1 MFAVHDTYAWLG
13 NQTDIARNNNKF
25 YRGQVLVQGDSNYF
39 NWTRWGRVGERGQ
52 GKLEGPFFHVSS
64 AVAAFMAKFKAK
76 SGYAW
81 SGKDQEYPGGKNKKY
96 TVIHEKHGGV
106 AGEQTAR
113 LEKAGLLGE
122 SKEDGGGS
130 EGNGGGG
137 TAAKKAA
144 EIKYAKATTTGATAE
159 FVEFI
164 TDSDMFAKQLAELGV
179 DTSKMPLG
187 DITEETI
194 DAGFKALLAVEEA
207 LKAGRSED
215 VMRLCSVF
223 YTFIPHAAGRNRL
236 PMLGLG
242 DIQKKKDMLNVLA
255 DVGTAVEA
263 AVAATRRSQRL
274 QEKNGGKAGSTKG
287 GTKKGG
293 KKKKK
298 EEEEEEKKRIPA
310 PIDTKYASLS
320 TELKHL
326 KKSSKEF
333 KMLHK
338 YCANTQGERTCSIL
352 EAFAVSRDGE
362 KERFDEHAGLDNRRL
377 LWHGTNT
384 AVVRST
390 THTHTHTHTHTAVLC
405 VHSDVYICSIQ
416 SSHT

>member
-1 MFAVHDTYAWLG
+1 M
-13 NQTDIARNNNKF
+13 
-25 YRGQVLVQGDSNYF
+25 
-39 NWTRWGRVGERGQ
+39 
-52 GKLEGPFFHVSS
+52 
-64 AVAAFMAKFKAK
+64 
-76 SGYAW
+76 
-81 SGKDQEYPGGKNKKY
+81 
-96 TVIHEKHGGV
+96 

-122 SKEDGGGS
+122 GKEDGGGS
-130 EGNGGGG
+130 GGNGGGG
-137 TAAKKAA
+137 TAKKAA

-255 DVGTAVEA
+255 DVGAAVEA

-287 GTKKGG
+287 GTKGG

-298 EEEEEEKKRIPA
+298 EEEAEEKKRTPA
-310 PIDTKYASLS
+310 PIDTKYASLG

-338 YCANTQGERTCSIL
+338 YCANTQGERTCSII
-352 EAFAVSRDGE
+352 EAFAVSRDKE

-390 THTHTHTHTHTAVLC
+390 THTHTHIPIHVQPYTRACVHTHGRTRTCTYTPPDLLTL
-405 VHSDVYICSIQ
+405 H
-416 SSHT
+416 